1 MTILTWLADN
11 WYLIIVAVAFLIS
24 FYVFI
29 TDKKKVIEWLKWAVS
44 QAEKELGSGTGQ
56 IKLRQVY
63 DMFIERF
70 PVFSKFIPFIM
81 FSSWVDTALEFLKD
95 QIEKN
100 NKIKEFEALMGPALR
115 EGYWQPDSYNDYGE

>member
-1 MTILTWLADN
+1 M
-11 WYLIIVAVAFLIS
+11 
-24 FYVFI
+24 
-29 TDKKKVIEWLKWAVS
+29 S

-70 PVFSKFIPFIM
+70 PVFSKFIPFMM

-100 NKIKEFEALMGPALR
+100 NKIKEFVE
-115 EGYWQPDSYNDYGE
+115 N